1 MKFPIYDRPIS
12 ITTPTQTYHVSVWID
27 SSVLAFWKG
36 NARQHTSR
44 GDNLD
49 SSLKNSSQ
57 PKNHELKRMCLQS
70 KMKDS
75 NVFKTKAHVYACL
88 RLETSCTSF
97 DRSYVMLQHLFY
109 FKISVT
115 TSSTQCVTFM
125 PKCIP
130 LSHVGHLKNGLL
142 EFFRKSKVW

>member
-44 GDNLD
+44 VDNLD

-57 PKNHELKRMCLQS
+57 PKNHELKECVCNQKWKTQTFSKLSYMVVWDWRPLAHLSSGLTLCDNTCSHHLFQDLQS
-70 KMKDS
+70 NIKNLIYYFYAKMYTITTRGP
-75 NVFKTKAHVYACL
+75 FKKWPIRV
-88 RLETSCTSF
+88 
-97 DRSYVMLQHLFY
+97 
-109 FKISVT
+109 
-115 TSSTQCVTFM
+115 
-125 PKCIP
+125 
-130 LSHVGHLKNGLL
+130 LSQV
-142 EFFRKSKVW
+142 